1 MDETD
6 ERILGLLQLNAR
18 RSFTDLGHEI
28 GLSANAT
35 AARVRKLEEEGVIL
49 GYTVA
54 TAAHVPS
61 HSSGLEVFIDVR
73 LRPETDYDSFVSSVS
88 SIDEIVEAI
97 HMTGP
102 SDYLLH
108 AFARDTA
115 ALDSL
120 LRSLKE
126 DCGAA
131 QTQTRIA
138 MR

>member
-1 MDETD
+1 MDDTD
-6 ERILGLLQLNAR
+6 ERILGLLQSNAR
-18 RSFTDLGHEI
+18 RSFTDLGHEV

-35 AARVRKLEEEGVIL
+35 AARVRRLEQEGVIL
-49 GYTVA
+49 GYTVV
-54 TAAHVPS
+54 TAEHTPPRRG
-61 HSSGLEVFIDVR
+61 GLEVFIDVR
-73 LRPETDYDSFVSSVS
+73 LGPDTSYDSFVARIS
-88 SIDEIVEAI
+88 SIEEIVEAV

-115 ALDSL
+115 ALDRL
-120 LRSLKE
+120 LRSLKA

>member
-1 MDETD
+1 MDKTD
-6 ERILGLLQLNAR
+6 ERILSMLQSNAR

-35 AARVRKLEEEGVIL
+35 AARVRRLEEEGVIL
-49 GYTVA
+49 GYTVV
-54 TAAHVPS
+54 TGTDTPS
-61 HSSGLEVFIDVR
+61 RRGGLEVFIDVR
-73 LRPETDYDSFVSSVS
+73 LRPETDYDFFVGRVS
-88 SIDEIVEAI
+88 SIGEIVEAI

-108 AFARDTA
+108 AYARDTS
-115 ALDSL
+115 ALDHL